1 MKSRVPGTAVCGV
14 MGLKP
19 AAGLVPAAPLA
30 ASAQPVGLA
39 GGVSA

>member
-1 MKSRVPGTAVCGV
+1 MKSKVLCTAVCGV

-19 AAGLVPAAPLA
+19 AAPLA
-30 ASAQPVGLA
+30 APAQPVGLA